1 MPHVK
6 KLTEAD
12 IIRLI
17 REEWELKLK
26 SLAEDADIDFSVK
39 LPVNGKVAKEESLVI
54 SPGLKVRHKKSH
66 LRYTVVSVSKK
77 DCVLRTPEGKDFLVD
92 AAKMEKN
99 YEVD

>member
-1 MPHVK
+1 MTNVK

-12 IIRLI
+12 IIRMI
-17 REEWELKLK
+17 REEWELKMR

-39 LPVNGKVAKEESLVI
+39 IPVKGKSAKEETIVI

-66 LRYTVVSVSKK
+66 LRYTVVSVSEK